1 MKRFRLYW
9 GNHSIRTRHTLEELL
24 DWAERFLHDCHA
36 NVFDGEEYICTLHVG
51 ERGSITYVVD
61 GIHTTRDE
69 IVGMCTDIIID

>member
-9 GNHSIRTRHTLEELL
+9 GSRSLRTRHTITELL

-51 ERGSITYVVD
+51 ECGSVSYFVN
-61 GIHTTRDE
+61 GIPMTRDE
-69 IVGMCTDIIID
+69 IIPVETIIG